1 MPDCNHDCS
10 SCGENCSERVIEK
23 ISTNEDSHIKHVIG
37 VVSGKGG
44 VGKSFVTSL
53 LASELNKQGYKVG
66 ILDGDITGPSI
77 PKSFNITKHAEG
89 DGVRYIYPAVTK
101 TNIKIIS
108 SNMLL
113 DKTDDPF
120 IWRGSLIS
128 SLLLQFFKDV
138 LWEELDYLLIDM
150 PPGTGDVTLTAFQ
163 QLPLDGIVVVTS
175 PQDLVNMIVGKAV
188 NMAKMMNIPV
198 LGIVENMSY
207 VKCPTCNEKIY
218 LYGESKIDE
227 IAAKYDLKVLAKL
240 PILVGNSKVIDNG
253 EIEKLHYEE
262 FDNAVEEVKKL

>member
-1 MPDCNHDCS
+1 
-10 SCGENCSERVIEK
+10 
-23 ISTNEDSHIKHVIG
+23 
-37 VVSGKGG
+37 
-44 VGKSFVTSL
+44 
-53 LASELNKQGYKVG
+53 
-66 ILDGDITGPSI
+66 
-77 PKSFNITKHAEG
+77 
-89 DGVRYIYPAVTK
+89 
-101 TNIKIIS
+101 
-108 SNMLL
+108 MLL
-113 DKTDDPF
+113 DQMDDPI

-227 IAAKYDLKVLAKL
+227 IATKYDLKVLAKL